1 MLRRWRRE
9 LRTGDCSSLGQANC
23 FDRMNQ
29 KLAASNRSHLAGR
42 HGLWTLLCV
51 QALTGCISLPG
62 SYRIPDLS
70 LPAQYQDAASTGTAP
85 STSGQTAAAPVET
98 SPSNPPEPA
107 PAKTPVDWWRD
118 FGNRELQ
125 GLIDRAL
132 SNNPD
137 IRIALNRIVQAKARA
152 EQAAA
157 GKYPGLSAPLVIA
170 QQSPGGV
177 TVGTAPAGGV
187 SNVSSNRT
195 SQRTY
200 QASIRADWR
209 LDIWGEQ
216 SALADSANFQLWRAV
231 HERENVQRNLTA
243 SLATHY
249 VEFLSLND
257 RLRIAV
263 ETEEVLSATLAT
275 IEKRVKAG
283 DATLSELEQQR
294 AAIFA
299 IRATIPTLEQQKLDA
314 IGAMAFLLGTVPG
327 KLKLS
332 NDGLDSLTI
341 PSVAPGLPSALLL
354 RRPDVRVAE
363 AQLLAANADVNVAR
377 ARILPP
383 MDLSAQIGYSGIAL
397 SQLFQPQTLFW
408 NVVDNLVVSIF
419 DGGRKRNEQLFSQAV
434 REEMVESYARTV
446 YQAMKE
452 VESALT
458 AVRLAERRLT
468 AQWEASKA
476 ARRAWDINTRVY
488 AVGGIDYLSLLETQR
503 SYHRYQDDY
512 QKIRMEFFRGYI
524 SLFQALGGGLK
535 AERRAPADDEA
546 TAGSTRPLPRST
558 EAIPVVYEDSQA
570 STDTFW
576 QVELAGLYHR
586 STIDATWR
594 DLRNRY
600 PFFMEGRSLQPR
612 LKGRIEE
619 GDDVQQSWYQLYI
632 ANFNSQG
639 EAEEYCLTLKADQQ
653 RCRVVSPETDATLLD
668 HAPPRRPGT

>member
-1 MLRRWRRE
+1 
-9 LRTGDCSSLGQANC
+9 
-23 FDRMNQ
+23 MNQ
-29 KLAASNRSHLAGR
+29 QLAASNRSHLAGR

-62 SYRIPDLS
+62 SYRIPEVS
-70 LPAQYQDAASTGTAP
+70 LPAQYQDAASTGTALP
-85 STSGQTAAAPVET
+85 TSGQTAA
-98 SPSNPPEPA
+98 SPAAAGLSNPPEA
-107 PAKTPVDWWRD
+107 ASANTPVDWWRD
-118 FGNRELQ
+118 FGNPELQ

-132 SNNPD
+132 ANNPD

-152 EQAAA
+152 DQAAA

-187 SNVSSNRT
+187 SSVSSNRT

-216 SALADSANFQLWRAV
+216 SALAESANFQLWRAV

-263 ETEEVLSATLAT
+263 ETEEVLSTTLAT

-299 IRATIPTLEQQKLDA
+299 IRATIPTLEQQRLDA

-327 KLKLS
+327 KLSLS

-341 PSVAPGLPSALLL
+341 PRVAPGLPSALLL

-419 DGGRKRNEQLFSQAV
+419 DGGRKRNEHLFSQAV
-434 REEMVESYARTV
+434 QEEMVESYARTL

-452 VESALT
+452 VESALA

-468 AQWEASKA
+468 AQGEASKA
-476 ARRAWDINTRVY
+476 ARRAWDITTRVY
-488 AVGGIDYLSLLETQR
+488 AVGGTDYLSLLETQR
-503 SYHRYQDDY
+503 SYHRYLEDY
-512 QKIRMEFFRGYI
+512 QKIRMEWYKGHI
-524 SLFQALGGGLK
+524 NLFQALGGGLK
-535 AERRAPADDEA
+535 AEPPAAAGKLA
-546 TAGSTRPLPRST
+546 TIGSTQPLPRT
-558 EAIPVVYEDSQA
+558 TKDIPVTIHEGSEA
-570 STDTFW
+570 GAHAFW
-576 QVELAGLYHR
+576 KVELAGFYHR
-586 STIDATWR
+586 STIDPTWR
-594 DLRNRY
+594 DLRGRY
-600 PFFMEGRSLQPR
+600 PALMEGRRLQPR

-619 GDDVQQSWYQLYI
+619 DDEGQQSWYQLYI
-632 ANFNSQG
+632 TSFNSQG
-639 EAEEYCLTLKADQQ
+639 EAEQYCLALKADQQ
-653 RCRVVSPETDATLLD
+653 RCQVVSSESDLSNPEHALLQ
-668 HAPPRRPGT
+668 RPGT

>member
-9 LRTGDCSSLGQANC
+9 LRTGDRGSLGQANC
-23 FDRMNQ
+23 SDRMNQ
-29 KLAASNRSHLAGR
+29 KLAASIRSHLAGR
-42 HGLWTLLCV
+42 HGLWTLLCA
-51 QALTGCISLPG
+51 QALTGCISLQGGYP
-62 SYRIPDLS
+62 IPEVS
-70 LPAQYQDAASTGTAP
+70 LPAQYQDAARTGTAP
-85 STSGQTAAAPVET
+85 STSGLTAVTPAET
-98 SPSNPPEPA
+98 SPSHPSEPA

-132 SNNPD
+132 ANNPD

-177 TVGTAPAGGV
+177 TVGTAPAGGI
-187 SNVSSNRT
+187 SNVGSNRT

-216 SALADSANFQLWRAV
+216 SALAESAHFQLWRAV

-263 ETEEVLSATLAT
+263 ETEEVLSATLAA

-299 IRATIPTLEQQKLDA
+299 IRATIPTLEQQKLDT

-332 NDGLDSLTI
+332 NDGLDSLSI
-341 PSVAPGLPSALLL
+341 PGVAPGLPSALLL

-458 AVRLAERRLT
+458 SVRLAERRLT
-468 AQWEASKA
+468 AQREASKA

-488 AVGGIDYLSLLETQR
+488 ALGGIDYLSLLETQR
-503 SYHRYQDDY
+503 SYHRYLDDY

-524 SLFQALGGGLK
+524 SLFQALGGGLNS
-535 AERRAPADDEA
+535 ERRAPADDEA
-546 TAGSTRPLPRST
+546 
-558 EAIPVVYEDSQA
+558 IPVVYEGLQA
-570 STDTFW
+570 NTDTFW

-600 PFFMEGRSLQPR
+600 PFLMEGRSLQPR

-632 ANFNSQG
+632 ANFNSQV
-639 EAEEYCLTLKADQQ
+639 EAEEYCLTLKTDQQ
-653 RCRVVSPETDATLLD
+653 RCRVVSPETDTTVLD
-668 HAPPRRPGT
+668 NARPRPPGT

>member
-1 MLRRWRRE
+1 
-9 LRTGDCSSLGQANC
+9 
-23 FDRMNQ
+23 MNQ

-85 STSGQTAAAPVET
+85 STSGQTAAPPAEA

-107 PAKTPVDWWRD
+107 PAETPVDWWSD

-216 SALADSANFQLWRAV
+216 SALAESANFQLWRAV

-458 AVRLAERRLT
+458 SVRLAERRLT
-468 AQWEASKA
+468 AQWRSQQG
-476 ARRAWDINTRVY
+476 RSPCLGYQHQGLR
-488 AVGGIDYLSLLETQR
+488 GGRNRLS
-503 SYHRYQDDY
+503 
-512 QKIRMEFFRGYI
+512 
-524 SLFQALGGGLK
+524 
-535 AERRAPADDEA
+535 
-546 TAGSTRPLPRST
+546 
-558 EAIPVVYEDSQA
+558 
-570 STDTFW
+570 
-576 QVELAGLYHR
+576 ELAGNPTQLSPLPGRLPEDPNGIFSGLHQPVPGSGRRVEGRAPCTGRRR
-586 STIDATWR
+586 SHCRFDPAATAVYR
-594 DLRNRY
+594 SHAGHPGVRGFASKRGHSLAGGT
-600 PFFMEGRSLQPR
+600 GRSLSS
-612 LKGRIEE
+612 L
-619 GDDVQQSWYQLYI
+619 DD
-632 ANFNSQG
+632 
-639 EAEEYCLTLKADQQ
+639 
-653 RCRVVSPETDATLLD
+653 
-668 HAPPRRPGT
+668 RRNLA